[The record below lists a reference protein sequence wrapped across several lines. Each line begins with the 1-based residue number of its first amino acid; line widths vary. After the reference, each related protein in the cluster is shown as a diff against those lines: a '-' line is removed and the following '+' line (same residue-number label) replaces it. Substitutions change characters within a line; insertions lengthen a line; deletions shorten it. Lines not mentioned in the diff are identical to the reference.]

1 MANSLEN
8 ALLKCVTYVQK
19 MCVKRPQL
27 ENWFWKR
34 LNNRLE
40 KKKKKKILLD
50 WTSSVTRSLCKFSFK
65 TFSITETKENKARV
79 SGNCWRLK
87 FQRRRSHSCFFFF
100 KKCGVTSFLVTSE
113 WAWTSQFSEHRR
125 VYACWRNR
133 ETQMG
138 GERGDGGKG
147 SEDRELW
154 NKTWLG

>member
-1 MANSLEN
+1 MLYWNVWRMCRRCVWKDHSLKTGFGN
-8 ALLKCVTYVQK
+8 VLTTD
-19 MCVKRPQL
+19 
-27 ENWFWKR
+27 W
-34 LNNRLE
+34 
-40 KKKKKKILLD
+40 KKKKKILLD

-100 KKCGVTSFLVTSE
+100 FRNVGWHLFWLHLNEHGLHS
-113 WAWTSQFSEHRR
+113 SQENTGGCSSL
-125 VYACWRNR
+125 YACWRNR

-147 SEDRELW
+147 SEETELW

>member
-34 LNNRLE
+34 LNNRL
-40 KKKKKKILLD
+40 KKKKILLD
-50 WTSSVTRSLCKFSFK
+50 WASSVTRSLCKFSFK

-79 SGNCWRLK
+79 SGNRWRLK
-87 FQRRRSHSCFFFF
+87 FQRRRSHSCFLRNVGWHNFWLHLNEH
-100 KKCGVTSFLVTSE
+100 GLHS
-113 WAWTSQFSEHRR
+113 SQENTGGCSSL
-125 VYACWRNR
+125 YACWRNR

-147 SEDRELW
+147 SEERALW